1 MKNFW
6 IFVLLSAVAGATAAW
21 AINHKRY
28 GYRDSAF
35 GPFVVNGQVT
45 TENVERFI
53 SLNEV
58 TTGEKVGRVEID
70 GDLEYDFGVMSPG
83 DEGSKVFKIRNTG
96 GGPLKLRVGASTCKC
111 TIGELNKEALDPG
124 EETEIKLSWKVKS
137 GESEFGQ
144 SAQLLTNDPRMV
156 AITLKITGKVIEEFL
171 LVPDA
176 WSAGEVATGDPIEFE
191 GSFYNYT
198 DTKIKTKDVR
208 FSSETMNELAEFD
221 VQPLEPSEY
230 AAGNGNAIQGFRVV
244 VKLKP
249 GMKQGNFSQ
258 NLMVGFVDDDE
269 SADVTDAESDTD
281 ANDAAEDGP
290 KSDGLVDG
298 QRYLTIPVSGR
309 VVGTLRM
316 LESSKLTLEGGE
328 YVYNFG
334 RIGPDDDLTARA
346 FVVLKGKERDNTTL
360 TIGETKPDGVVKA
373 KLGEAK
379 GRGSMVLYPL
389 EIELVAGDKL
399 ISRLGKDRSDY
410 GSIWIESDNPKVS
423 RMRVVLKFAIEGR

>member
-6 IFVLLSAVAGATAAW
+6 IFVLLSAVAGASAAW
-21 AINHKRY
+21 AINYKRF
-28 GYRDSAF
+28 GYRESAF
-35 GPFVVNGQVT
+35 GPFVVGGQIT
-45 TENVERFI
+45 TENVDKFVNL
-53 SLNEV
+53 SDV
-58 TTGEKVGRVEID
+58 AGGEKVGRVEIE

-83 DEGSKVFKIRNTG
+83 DEGSKVFNIRNTG
-96 GGPLKLRVGASTCKC
+96 DGPLTLRLGASTCKC
-111 TIGELNKEALDPG
+111 TIGELDKEALDPG
-124 EETEIKLSWKVKS
+124 EETEVKLTWTVKQ
-137 GESEFGQ
+137 GETEFGQ

-156 AITLKITGKVIEEFL
+156 AITLKIKGKVIEGFR

-198 DTKIKTKDVR
+198 DTKIQTKDVR
-208 FSSETMNELAEFD
+208 FTSDTMNELAEFD

-230 AAGNGNAIQGFRVV
+230 SPGNDSAIQGFRVV
-244 VKLKP
+244 VKLAP

-258 NLMVGFVDDDE
+258 NLLVRVADDGSPADASDAVASAADEDAEKKGGPDDD
-269 SADVTDAESDTD
+269 
-281 ANDAAEDGP
+281 
-290 KSDGLVDG
+290 
-298 QRYLTIPVSGR
+298 QRYISIPVSGR

-346 FVVLKGKERDNTTL
+346 FVVLKGSERDNTTL
-360 TIGETKPDGVVKA
+360 TIGETRPSGVVKA

-389 EIELVAGDKL
+389 EIELVAGDKV